1 MGRNVSKKTV
11 NHGICVIQ
19 LVSLYQ
25 QRSPTMNYR
34 HYTATDFVT
43 DPLFRSW
50 VLDQDSGAAAFWE
63 NWKKENADRGDEL
76 DEARALLYVLAERE
90 LRMGA
95 EEMDERVQGV
105 LAQVGGHTQ
114 RTGVRTRPAFLRYF
128 GIAASICLVG
138 SLGWLGYQFVGE
150 KSDSPAGIAGIYDMK
165 GGNTVRFNHTGKPV
179 VILLEDSSVVTL
191 APGSELI
198 FPEKFESESREVH
211 LKGEAFFRIS
221 HNPDRPFLVKTREL
235 VTKVLGTS
243 FTVRSFEKDPDA
255 SVSVRTGRVSVYSK
269 KEEQAAESVDKII
282 GMVLKPNQRALFN
295 KQESRLVKMIVD
307 APVSVNEIPEASLV
321 FDEAPVRN
329 VFKTLEKVYGIELFF
344 SEERLSGCQL
354 TANLSGL
361 PMYEQLDLI
370 CRIIHARYKVVDGQV
385 VIHGEGCKAD

>member
-1 MGRNVSKKTV
+1 M
-11 NHGICVIQ
+11 
-19 LVSLYQ
+19 
-25 QRSPTMNYR
+25 
-34 HYTATDFVT
+34 
-43 DPLFRSW
+43 
-50 VLDQDSGAAAFWE
+50 
-63 NWKKENADRGDEL
+63 
-76 DEARALLYVLAERE
+76 
-90 LRMGA
+90 
-95 EEMDERVQGV
+95 
-105 LAQVGGHTQ
+105 
-114 RTGVRTRPAFLRYF
+114 
-128 GIAASICLVG
+128 
-138 SLGWLGYQFVGE
+138 
-150 KSDSPAGIAGIYDMK
+150 
-165 GGNTVRFNHTGKPV
+165 
-179 VILLEDSSVVTL
+179 VTL

-243 FTVRSFEKDPDA
+243 FTVRSFERDPDA

-269 KEEQAAESVDKII
+269 KEEQGAESVDKII

-370 CRIIHARYKVVDGQV
+370 CRIIHARYEVVDGQV